1 MPHVLTGKSKVS
13 RVSGTLRTY
22 NNHVGY
28 EQGGR
33 PTHLEVPPEWIGG
46 QLPVNMVNR
55 IIDLSLVYV

>member
-1 MPHVLTGKSKVS
+1 MS